1 MKLDVTK
8 DVEEWLDGV
17 RGERSR
23 ASFIL
28 KTLRELM
35 NNDSTRKG
43 HADDQGL
50 DKTREA
56 VV

>member
-8 DVEEWLDGV
+8 DVEGWLDQV

-28 KTLRELM
+28 NTLRELM
-35 NNDSTRKG
+35 NNDSTRKE
-43 HADDQGL
+43 HTDDQGL
-50 DKTREA
+50 AKNREA